1 MPRLHHTLLLIAVA
15 GTLVACGRAAPPAVA
30 PAKVP
35 APASAAPAHAP
46 APPKA
51 GAAPEIELAP
61 DWRSRV
67 PSIQPAEAAA
77 TLRRADAALERGQLD
92 QASSPGPGAL
102 ELYLAVLVV
111 NPRDAQA
118 ERGVQSS
125 VEALIER
132 GRLALRA
139 GRFADAQRV
148 VRIAE
153 SLLPNHPDLAG
164 YRRHVEAARK
174 AAELV
179 AKGSAAA
186 GKGRYTR
193 PAGESA
199 LHWFQQARAAYPDF
213 EPALAERARW
223 NRRLLQLAERA
234 AAADEYPRAQAL
246 LLESAQLYPG
256 SADAKVA
263 ELRIIER
270 RSARTRELREQADRA
285 VDRLRLDRADAL
297 LASLRQVAAQP
308 WAARALGR
316 RIHVA
321 RHYGPFEPG
330 EKFSEPLGNGA
341 KAPEMVV
348 IRYGG
353 FMMGS
358 DEDDASGVA
367 AERPFHA
374 VAFAR
379 GFAISRNEVTVGDFR
394 RFVDATG
401 YVTRASRL
409 GHSTVYDEK
418 GGVFSEH
425 PGVDWRRDH
434 VGRVAS
440 PGLPVVHVAWADAV
454 AYTRW
459 LSTRTG
465 ERYRLPSEA
474 EFEYVLRA
482 GRQWRYPWGD
492 TAPRVI
498 IGNLTGA
505 GDLSRTGRRWSNA
518 IPDYRDAFWGPAPVR
533 SFPVE
538 PFGTFDMIGNVAEWT
553 LDCWHDSYQRAPDDG
568 SAWVNPGC
576 PRRVA
581 RGASWSSAL
590 DFARSAARQSMHED
604 TTSARLGFRIVR
616 EL

>member
-1 MPRLHHTLLLIAVA
+1 MPRLRHTLLLIAVA
-15 GTLVACGRAAPPAVA
+15 GTLVACERAAPPAAA

-35 APASAAPAHAP
+35 VPAQASTLPSPATPAAEVP
-46 APPKA
+46 
-51 GAAPEIELAP
+51 PEIELAP

-67 PSIQPAEAAA
+67 PSIPASESAA
-77 TLRRADAALERGQLD
+77 TLRRADAALARGQLD
-92 QASSPGPGAL
+92 QASGPGPGAL

-111 NPRDAQA
+111 NPQDARA

-125 VEALIER
+125 VEGLIER

-148 VRIAE
+148 VRIAD
-153 SLLPNHPDLAG
+153 SLLPTHPDVAG
-164 YRRHVEAARK
+164 YRQHVEAARK
-174 AAELV
+174 AADFIAE
-179 AKGSAAA
+179 GSTAA

-199 LHWFQQARAAYPDF
+199 LDWFNRARAAYPDF
-213 EPALAERARW
+213 EPALAERSRW

-234 AAADEYPRAQAL
+234 AAADDYPKAQSL
-246 LLESAQLYPG
+246 LLESARLYPG
-256 SADAKVA
+256 SAEAKVA

-270 RSARTRELREQADRA
+270 RSARTQALRAQADRA
-285 VDRLRLDRADAL
+285 IDRLRLDRADEL
-297 LASLRQVAAQP
+297 LATLRKVAAQP
-308 WAARALGR
+308 WAARSLER

-330 EKFSEPLGNGA
+330 GKFSEPLGKGA

-348 IRYGG
+348 VRYGG

-358 DEDDASGVA
+358 DEDDATGVA
-367 AERPFHA
+367 SERPFHA

-394 RFVDATG
+394 RFVEATG
-401 YVTRASRL
+401 YVTHATRM

-465 ERYRLPSEA
+465 QRYRLPTEA

-482 GRQWRYPWGD
+482 GRQSRYPWGEK
-492 TAPRVI
+492 APQVI
-498 IGNLTGA
+498 VGNLTGG

-518 IPDYRDAFWGPAPVR
+518 IPGYRDAFWGPAPVR

-590 DFARSAARQSMHED
+590 DFARSAARQSVHED